1 MTSGISLTDYT
12 DYQKT
17 VGNLALAGLGALR
30 DLIGNRKRK
39 VQILNGIDGVIEAGE
54 MLVVLGPPG
63 RCCYIQSQ
71 LGYNLIIFAA
81 VVQLCSRRLR
91 EK

>member
-39 VQILNGIDGVIEAGE
+39 VQILNGIDGVLEAGE

-63 RCCYIQSQ
+63 RYCLHTIS
-71 LGYNLIIFAA
+71 I
-81 VVQLCSRRLR
+81 
-91 EK
+91 